1 MVDKAETS
9 SSDPSDDAPPTDAD
23 AVDSSDSSATDSSV
37 PQSKDESSSEKKE
50 ENEPSSEETADGS
63 SGGGERSRRPGR
75 GWRAALLSVLAI
87 FLVLTLATGG
97 IALWV
102 RHSLGSSLETF
113 EDPFSGIPTRAPEQ
127 QVPEGQEAATNILV
141 LGTDSRT
148 SAGDPSQWEAGA
160 QRTDA
165 IMIMQISGDNKDVS
179 VMSIPRDS
187 WVSIPGHGEG
197 KINAAYSYGGPSL
210 TIQTVENLTGIRISH
225 FVIADF
231 ESFQNLTDELGGVTI
246 NLKEPQT
253 LAGTEFPAGAQ
264 VLNGKQALV
273 YTRERKSLP
282 GGDFDRVKRQ
292 QAWMRAIVRQVL
304 TSGTLS
310 NPTSLYSFLKTATQ
324 TVAVDESF
332 TIDEMQSLAFGLRGL
347 RSNDISF
354 MTAPNNGTGTS
365 PDGQSIVELNPDADT
380 PLFEAFATDTVEDYL
395 AQHPDAVALLPA
407 SVN

>member
-304 TSGTLS
+304 TSRTLS

-395 AQHPDAVALLPA
+395 AQHPDAVELLPA

>member
-9 SSDPSDDAPPTDAD
+9 SSDLSDDAPPTDAD

-50 ENEPSSEETADGS
+50 EDEPSSEETADGS
-63 SGGGERSRRPGR
+63 SGGGERSRRPGQ

-225 FVIADF
+225 FVISDF

-264 VLNGKQALV
+264 VLNGKQALA

-395 AQHPDAVALLPA
+395 AQHPDAVELLPA

>member
-50 ENEPSSEETADGS
+50 EDEPSSEETADGS

-165 IMIMQISGDNKDVS
+165 IMSMQISGDNKDVS

-264 VLNGKQALV
+264 VLNGKQALA

-395 AQHPDAVALLPA
+395 AQHPDAVELLPA

>member
-1 MVDKAETS
+1 MWWHSHMVDKAETS
-9 SSDPSDDAPPTDAD
+9 SSDLSDDAPPANAD
-23 AVDSSDSSATDSSV
+23 AVGPSTTGSAAT
-37 PQSKDESSSEKKE
+37 EKKDAPASE
-50 ENEPSSEETADGS
+50 ERENKEDEPS
-63 SGGGERSRRPGR
+63 GGRPHRPGR

-97 IALWV
+97 LALWV
-102 RHSLGSSLETF
+102 RHSLSSSLETIG
-113 EDPFSGIPTRAPEQ
+113 DPFSSIPTRAPEQ
-127 QVPEGQEAATNILV
+127 QVADGREAATNILV

-165 IMIMQISGDNKDVS
+165 IMIMQISGNKKDVS

-187 WVSIPGHGEG
+187 WVDVPGHGDG

-231 ESFQNLTDELGGVTI
+231 ESFQNLTDELGGVII

-253 LAGTEFPAGAQ
+253 LAGTKFPDGAQ
-264 VLNGKQALV
+264 LLNGKQALA
-273 YTRERKSLP
+273 YTRERSSLP
-282 GGDFDRVKRQ
+282 DGDLDRVKRQ
-292 QAWMRAIVRQVL
+292 QTWMRAIVRQTL

-310 NPTSLYSFLKTATQ
+310 NPTRLYSFLKTATQ

-332 TIDEMQSLAFGLRGL
+332 TIDEMQSLALGLNGL
-347 RSNDISF
+347 RSNDINF
-354 MTAPNNGTGTS
+354 MTVPTNGTGRS
-365 PDGQSIVELNPDADT
+365 PDGQSTVKLDPDADA
-380 PLFEAFATDTVEDYL
+380 PLFQAFATDTVNDYL
-395 AQHPDAVALLPA
+395 EQHPGAVELLPA
-407 SVN
+407 IVS

>member
-264 VLNGKQALV
+264 VLNGKQALA

-292 QAWMRAIVRQVL
+292 QAWIRAIVRQVL

-395 AQHPDAVALLPA
+395 AQHPDAVELLPA

>member
-231 ESFQNLTDELGGVTI
+231 ESFQNLTNELGGVTI

-264 VLNGKQALV
+264 HLNGKQALA

-292 QAWMRAIVRQVL
+292 QAWIRAIVRQVL

-395 AQHPDAVALLPA
+395 AQHPDAVELLPA